1 MLRLPIKGQWFDGI
15 DQNIKLEDY
24 REIKAYWTKRFI
36 SAGLLNPDGTP
47 SGKMEEL
54 TFRNGYGKNAP
65 EILARVLLS
74 VGTGRPEWGAPPGE
88 TLYRLEI
95 LRKVR
100 IR

>member
-1 MLRLPIKGQWFDGI
+1 MLRLPIKGQYFGQI
-15 DQNIKLEDY
+15 DRNEKLEEY
-24 REIKAYWTKRFI
+24 REIKPYWTKRFI
-36 SAGLLNPDGTP
+36 TAGLLNADGTP
-47 SGKMEEL
+47 SGKMVEVSV
-54 TFRNGYGKNAP
+54 RNGYGKDAP
-65 EILARVLLS
+65 EIRARVLLS